1 MESLISLFFAFSA
14 LSTVWLAEIAVFSK
28 ILRKKSVLKILQ

>member
-14 LSTVWLAEIAVFSK
+14 LSTVWVAEIAVFSK
-28 ILRKKSVLKILQ
+28 SFAKKISSLKF